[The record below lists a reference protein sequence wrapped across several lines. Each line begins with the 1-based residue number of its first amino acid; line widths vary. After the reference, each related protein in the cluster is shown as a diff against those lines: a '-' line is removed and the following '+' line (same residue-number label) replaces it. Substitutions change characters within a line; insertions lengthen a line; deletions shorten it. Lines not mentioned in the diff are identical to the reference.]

1 MIQPWKLSI
10 GHHWNME
17 HCPRKLSL
25 SQVILKIV
33 YFNTNV
39 ALCLNEMSTVVD
51 MVENLP

>member
-1 MIQPWKLSI
+1 MIQPLETE
-10 GHHWNME
+10 HWTSLE